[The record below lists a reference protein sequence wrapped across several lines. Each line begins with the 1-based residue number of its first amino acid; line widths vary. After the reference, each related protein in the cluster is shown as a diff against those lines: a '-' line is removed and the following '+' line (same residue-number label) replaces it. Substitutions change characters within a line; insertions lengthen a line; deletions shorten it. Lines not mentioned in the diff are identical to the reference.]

1 MKEWNWLSEE
11 LDRLREQELYR
22 TMTVLDGPQTTVVES
37 AGRPQWLF
45 SSNNYLDLANDPE
58 VKAAACEALE
68 QYGVGAGGSR
78 LTTGTGP
85 LHVRLEEELAR
96 FKGREAALVFNTGY
110 MANVGIIS
118 ALMGRGDVIFSDQL
132 NHASIIDGC
141 RLSGA
146 EVVVYRHNDMAD
158 LEDKLRA
165 YRGRKGL
172 IVSDGV
178 FSMDGDLVP
187 LPQLVELAK
196 RYGVH
201 TMIDE
206 AHATGVVGATGR
218 GTEEHYHM
226 EGSVDVLM
234 GTLSKAVGSEGGFV
248 CGSAELIQYLT
259 NKARSFIFSTAL
271 SPVTMAA
278 GLRGLQK
285 IQEEP
290 QRVVQLR
297 DNMAFLRR
305 ELGRYGIP
313 AQSDSAILPIIVGE
327 EKRAMAAMEALKERG
342 YYVST
347 IRYPTVAR
355 GSARLRVALMS
366 SHTREELA
374 GLAQA
379 LACVLGRN
387 TER

>member
-1 MKEWNWLSEE
+1 MRAWNWLSEE
-11 LDRLREQELYR
+11 LDGLRRQNLYR
-22 TMTVLDGPQTTVVES
+22 TMTVLEGPQTTVVKAE
-37 AGRPQWLF
+37 GQVQRLF

-58 VKAAACEALE
+58 VKAAARGALE

-110 MANVGIIS
+110 MANVGILS
-118 ALMGRGDVIFSDQL
+118 ALVGREDVIFSDQL

-146 EVVVYRHNDMAD
+146 EVVIYRHNDMDD
-158 LEDKLRA
+158 LEDKLKLHS
-165 YRGRKGL
+165 GRRGL

-178 FSMDGDLVP
+178 FSMDGDLVS
-187 LPQLVELAK
+187 LPRLVELAK
-196 RYGVH
+196 RYGMC

-206 AHATGVVGATGR
+206 AHATGVVGDTGR

-248 CGSAELIQYLT
+248 CGSTELIQYLT

-271 SPVTMAA
+271 SPVTMTA

-297 DNMAFLRR
+297 DNMAFLCR
-305 ELGRYGIP
+305 ELERYGIS
-313 AQSDSAILPIIVGE
+313 AQSDSAILPILVRE
-327 EKRAMAAMEALKERG
+327 EKRAMAAMEELKQRG
-342 YYVST
+342 YYVSA

-379 LACVLGRN
+379 LACVLGQ
-387 TER
+387 

>member
-22 TMTVLDGPQTTVVES
+22 TMTVLEGPQTTVVE
-37 AGRPQWLF
+37 AEGRPQRLF

-110 MANVGIIS
+110 MTNVGIIS

-158 LEDKLRA
+158 LEDKLRT

-178 FSMDGDLVP
+178 FSMDGDLAP

-196 RYGVH
+196 RYGVR

-218 GTEEHYHM
+218 GTEEYYHM

-290 QRVVQLR
+290 QRVAQLR
-297 DNMAFLRR
+297 DNMAFLCR
-305 ELGRYGIP
+305 ELGRDGIP

-342 YYVST
+342 YYVSA

-379 LACVLGRN
+379 LACVLGQN
-387 TER
+387 TE

>member
-1 MKEWNWLSEE
+1 MRAWNWLSEE
-11 LDRLREQELYR
+11 LDGLRRQNLYR
-22 TMTVLDGPQTTVVES
+22 TMTVLEGPQTTVVKAE
-37 AGRPQWLF
+37 GQVQRLF

-58 VKAAACEALE
+58 VKAAARGALE

-110 MANVGIIS
+110 MANVGILS
-118 ALMGRGDVIFSDQL
+118 ALAGRGDVIFSDQL

-146 EVVVYRHNDMAD
+146 EVVVYRHNDMDD
-158 LEDKLRA
+158 LEDKLKFHS
-165 YRGRKGL
+165 GRRGL

-178 FSMDGDLVP
+178 FSMDGDLVS
-187 LPQLVELAK
+187 LPRLVELAK
-196 RYGVH
+196 RYGMC

-206 AHATGVVGATGR
+206 AHATGVVGDTGR

-297 DNMAFLRR
+297 NNMAFLCR
-305 ELGRYGIP
+305 ELERYGIS
-313 AQSDSAILPIIVGE
+313 AQSDSAILPILVGE
-327 EKRAMAAMEALKERG
+327 EKRAMAAMEELKQRG
-342 YYVST
+342 YYVSA

-379 LACVLGRN
+379 LACVLGQ
-387 TER
+387 

>member
-1 MKEWNWLSEE
+1 MKKWNWLSEE

-22 TMTVLDGPQTTVVES
+22 TMTVLEGPQTTVVES
-37 AGRPQWLF
+37 AGRPQRLF

-110 MANVGIIS
+110 MTNVGIIS

-158 LEDKLRA
+158 LEAKLGA

-290 QRVVQLR
+290 QRVAQLR
-297 DNMAFLRR
+297 DNMAFLCR
-305 ELGRYGIP
+305 ELGRYGIHV
-313 AQSDSAILPIIVGE
+313 QSDSAILPIIVGE

-342 YYVST
+342 YYVSA

-379 LACVLGRN
+379 LACVLGCN

>member
-1 MKEWNWLSEE
+1 MRARNWLSEE
-11 LDRLREQELYR
+11 LDGLRRQNLYW
-22 TMTVLDGPQTTVVES
+22 TMTALEGPQTTAVKAE
-37 AGRPQWLF
+37 GKIQRLF

-58 VKAAACEALE
+58 VKAAARGALE

-110 MANVGIIS
+110 MANVGILS
-118 ALMGRGDVIFSDQL
+118 ALVGRGDVIFSDQL

-146 EVVVYRHNDMAD
+146 EVVVYRHNDMDD
-158 LEDKLRA
+158 LEDKLKLHS
-165 YRGRKGL
+165 GRRGL

-178 FSMDGDLVP
+178 FSMDGDLVS
-187 LPQLVELAK
+187 LPRLVELAK
-196 RYGVH
+196 RYGMC

-297 DNMAFLRR
+297 NNMAFLCR
-305 ELGRYGIP
+305 ELERYGIS
-313 AQSDSAILPIIVGE
+313 AQSDSAILPILVGE
-327 EKRAMAAMEALKERG
+327 EKRAMAAMEELKQRG
-342 YYVST
+342 YYVSA

-379 LACVLGRN
+379 LACVLGQ
-387 TER
+387 

>member
-1 MKEWNWLSEE
+1 MMRAWNWLSEE
-11 LDRLREQELYR
+11 LDGLRRQNLYR
-22 TMTVLDGPQTTVVES
+22 TMTVLEGPQTTVVKAE
-37 AGRPQWLF
+37 GQVQCLF

-58 VKAAACEALE
+58 VKAAARGALE

-110 MANVGIIS
+110 MANVGILS
-118 ALMGRGDVIFSDQL
+118 ALAGRGDVIFSDQL

-146 EVVVYRHNDMAD
+146 EVVVYRHNDMDD
-158 LEDKLRA
+158 LEDKLKLHS
-165 YRGRKGL
+165 GRRGL

-178 FSMDGDLVP
+178 FSMDGDLAP
-187 LPQLVELAK
+187 LPKLVELAK
-196 RYGVH
+196 RYGVR

-206 AHATGVVGATGR
+206 AHATGVVGDTGR

-248 CGSAELIQYLT
+248 CGSKELIQYLT
-259 NKARSFIFSTAL
+259 NKTRSFIFSTAL

-305 ELGRYGIP
+305 ELERYGIP
-313 AQSDSAILPIIVGE
+313 AQSDSAILPILVGE
-327 EKRAMAAMEALKERG
+327 EKRAMAAMEELKQRG
-342 YYVST
+342 YYVSA

-379 LACVLGRN
+379 LACVLGQ
-387 TER
+387 

>member
-1 MKEWNWLSEE
+1 MRAWNWVSEE
-11 LDRLREQELYR
+11 LDGLRRQNLYR
-22 TMTVLDGPQTTVVES
+22 TMTALEGPQTTAVKAE
-37 AGRPQWLF
+37 GKIQRLF

-58 VKAAACEALE
+58 VKAAARGALE

-110 MANVGIIS
+110 MANVGILS
-118 ALMGRGDVIFSDQL
+118 ALVGRGDVIFSDQL

-146 EVVVYRHNDMAD
+146 EVVIYRHNDMDD
-158 LEDKLRA
+158 LEDKLKFHS
-165 YRGRKGL
+165 GRRGL

-178 FSMDGDLVP
+178 FSMDGDLVS
-187 LPQLVELAK
+187 LPRLVELAK
-196 RYGVH
+196 RYGMC

-248 CGSAELIQYLT
+248 CGSKELIQYLT
-259 NKARSFIFSTAL
+259 NKTRSFIFSTAL

-297 DNMAFLRR
+297 NNMAFLCR
-305 ELGRYGIP
+305 ELERYGIS
-313 AQSDSAILPIIVGE
+313 AQSDSAILPILVGE
-327 EKRAMAAMEALKERG
+327 EKRAMAAMEELKQRG
-342 YYVST
+342 YYVSA

-379 LACVLGRN
+379 LACVLGQ
-387 TER
+387 

>member
-1 MKEWNWLSEE
+1 MRAWNWLSEE
-11 LDRLREQELYR
+11 LDGLRRQNLYR
-22 TMTVLDGPQTTVVES
+22 TMTMLEGPQTTVVKAE
-37 AGRPQWLF
+37 GQVQRLF

-58 VKAAACEALE
+58 VKAAARGALE

-110 MANVGIIS
+110 MANVGILS
-118 ALMGRGDVIFSDQL
+118 ALVGRGDVIFSDQL

-146 EVVVYRHNDMAD
+146 EVVIYRHNDMDD
-158 LEDKLRA
+158 LEDKLKFHS
-165 YRGRKGL
+165 GRRGL

-178 FSMDGDLVP
+178 FSMDGDLVS
-187 LPQLVELAK
+187 LPRLVELAK
-196 RYGVH
+196 RYGMC

-206 AHATGVVGATGR
+206 AHATGVVGDTGR

-226 EGSVDVLM
+226 ESSVDVLM

-248 CGSAELIQYLT
+248 CGSKELIQYLT

-297 DNMAFLRR
+297 DNMAFLCR
-305 ELGRYGIP
+305 ELERYGIS
-313 AQSDSAILPIIVGE
+313 AQSDSAILPILVGE
-327 EKRAMAAMEALKERG
+327 EKRAMAAMEELKQRG
-342 YYVST
+342 YYVSA

-379 LACVLGRN
+379 LACVLGQ
-387 TER
+387 

>member
-1 MKEWNWLSEE
+1 MRAWNWLSEE
-11 LDRLREQELYR
+11 LDGLRRQNLYR
-22 TMTVLDGPQTTVVES
+22 TMTALEGPQTTAVKAE
-37 AGRPQWLF
+37 GKIQRLF

-58 VKAAACEALE
+58 VKAAARGALE

-110 MANVGIIS
+110 MANVGILS
-118 ALMGRGDVIFSDQL
+118 ALVGRGDVIFSDQL

-146 EVVVYRHNDMAD
+146 EVVIYRHNDMDD
-158 LEDKLRA
+158 LEDKLKLHS
-165 YRGRKGL
+165 GRRGL

-178 FSMDGDLVP
+178 FSMDGDLAP
-187 LPQLVELAK
+187 LPKLVELAK

-206 AHATGVVGATGR
+206 AHATGVVGDTGR

-297 DNMAFLRR
+297 NNMAFLCR
-305 ELGRYGIP
+305 ELERYGIS
-313 AQSDSAILPIIVGE
+313 AQSDSAILPILVGE
-327 EKRAMAAMEALKERG
+327 EKRAMAAMEELKQRG
-342 YYVST
+342 YYVSA

-379 LACVLGRN
+379 LACVLGQ
-387 TER
+387 

>member
-1 MKEWNWLSEE
+1 MRARNWLSEE
-11 LDRLREQELYR
+11 LDGLRRQNLYR
-22 TMTVLDGPQTTVVES
+22 TMTVLEGPQTTVVKAE
-37 AGRPQWLF
+37 GKIQRLF
-45 SSNNYLDLANDPE
+45 SSNNYLGLANDPE
-58 VKAAACEALE
+58 VKAAARGALE

-110 MANVGIIS
+110 MANVGILS
-118 ALMGRGDVIFSDQL
+118 ALVGRGDVIFSDQL

-146 EVVVYRHNDMAD
+146 EVVIYRHNDMDD
-158 LEDKLRA
+158 LEDKLKFHS
-165 YRGRKGL
+165 GRRGL

-178 FSMDGDLVP
+178 FSMDGDLVS
-187 LPQLVELAK
+187 LPRLVELAK
-196 RYGVH
+196 RYGMC

-206 AHATGVVGATGR
+206 AHATGVVGDTGR

-248 CGSAELIQYLT
+248 CGSKELIQYLT

-297 DNMAFLRR
+297 DNMAFLCR
-305 ELGRYGIP
+305 ELERYGIS
-313 AQSDSAILPIIVGE
+313 AQSDSAILPILVGE
-327 EKRAMAAMEALKERG
+327 EKRAMAAMEELKQRG
-342 YYVST
+342 YYVSA

-379 LACVLGRN
+379 LACVLGQ
-387 TER
+387 

>member
-1 MKEWNWLSEE
+1 MRARNWLSEE
-11 LDRLREQELYR
+11 LDGLRRQNLYR
-22 TMTVLDGPQTTVVES
+22 TMTVLEGPQTTAVKAEGQV
-37 AGRPQWLF
+37 QCLF

-58 VKAAACEALE
+58 VKAAARGALE

-110 MANVGIIS
+110 MANVGILS
-118 ALMGRGDVIFSDQL
+118 ALVGRGDVIFSDQL

-146 EVVVYRHNDMAD
+146 EVVIYRHNDMDD
-158 LEDKLRA
+158 LEDKLKLHS
-165 YRGRKGL
+165 GRRGL

-178 FSMDGDLVP
+178 FSMDGDLAP
-187 LPQLVELAK
+187 LPKLVELAK
-196 RYGVH
+196 RYGVR

-206 AHATGVVGATGR
+206 AHATGVVGDTGR

-248 CGSAELIQYLT
+248 CGSKELIQYLT
-259 NKARSFIFSTAL
+259 NKTRSFIFSTAL

-290 QRVVQLR
+290 QRVAALR
-297 DNMAFLRR
+297 DNMAFLCR
-305 ELGRYGIP
+305 ELERYGIS
-313 AQSDSAILPIIVGE
+313 AQSDSAILPILVGE
-327 EKRAMAAMEALKERG
+327 EKRAMAAMEELKQRG
-342 YYVST
+342 YYVSA

-379 LACVLGRN
+379 LACVLGQ
-387 TER
+387 